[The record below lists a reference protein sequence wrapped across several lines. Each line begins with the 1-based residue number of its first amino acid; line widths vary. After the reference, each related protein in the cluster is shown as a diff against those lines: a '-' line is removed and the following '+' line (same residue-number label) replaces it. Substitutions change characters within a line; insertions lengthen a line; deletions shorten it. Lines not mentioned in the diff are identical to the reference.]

1 MYPRWQ
7 GEWVSVARLT
17 GQHCSVGGQR
27 FIVSN
32 YGCDVESGE
41 NVAVDYHTPVLE
53 KKSDDDVS
61 LNGNK
66 NVILELIIVQNV
78 QRPLI
83 GTTKIVDW
91 DELFE
96 FYQQ

>member
-1 MYPRWQ
+1 MFS
-7 GEWVSVARLT
+7 GVVSHVEK
-17 GQHCSVGGQR
+17 GQILHSPIFG
-27 FIVSN
+27 
-32 YGCDVESGE
+32 
-41 NVAVDYHTPVLE
+41 
-53 KKSDDDVS
+53 
-61 LNGNK
+61 K